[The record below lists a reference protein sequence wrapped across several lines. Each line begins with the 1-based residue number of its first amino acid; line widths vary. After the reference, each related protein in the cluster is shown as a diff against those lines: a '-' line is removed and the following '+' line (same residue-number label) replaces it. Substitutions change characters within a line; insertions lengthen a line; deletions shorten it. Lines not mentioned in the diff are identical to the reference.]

1 MGRLTARKVETLTAP
16 GRYSDGDGTGFHLR
30 ITNEGGKYYV
40 LRTTVQGKRKDFA
53 LGSVKRVTLAVAREK
68 AKRKQEGID
77 AHGTALP
84 TEIPTFA
91 EAARSA
97 HKALTAGLKNAKHK
111 AQWLSTLE
119 TYAFP
124 VVGDRPVNQVERGH
138 VVEILSPIW
147 LSKRETADRTLQRID
162 RVMSWAVGNDYR
174 NSRVD
179 MALVRDA
186 LPRRGR
192 RKRSEIRRM
201 PAVPWIEA
209 PAFYAAIPMS
219 RSVVEVRM
227 AMAFYLLTIPRPGN
241 IYLAKRGQ
249 IDLEAAIWHIP
260 GEEMKGGE
268 VHRIPLTPA
277 ALDIARAIMAMHDH
291 ELLFTVS
298 GKPMSPDTL
307 RMMMRRMGRTEV
319 PHGFRS
325 TFKDWARAS
334 GYPDDLSEM
343 ALAHA
348 DPNEVRAAY
357 ARDDLLEER
366 RPMMLAWSEYLAGK
380 LHIRAGTPQE

>member
-1 MGRLTARKVETLTAP
+1 
-16 GRYSDGDGTGFHLR
+16 
-30 ITNEGGKYYV
+30 
-40 LRTTVQGKRKDFA
+40 
-53 LGSVKRVTLAVAREK
+53 
-68 AKRKQEGID
+68 
-77 AHGTALP
+77 
-84 TEIPTFA
+84 
-91 EAARSA
+91 
-97 HKALTAGLKNAKHK
+97 
-111 AQWLSTLE
+111 
-119 TYAFP
+119 
-124 VVGDRPVNQVERGH
+124 VGDRPVNQVERGH

-201 PAVPWIEA
+201 PAIQWIDA

-227 AMAFYLLTIPRPGN
+227 AMTFYLLTIPRPGN

-380 LHIRAGTPQE
+380 LHIRGGIQRG